1 MEEIETRHS
10 SKGEHGCRMLIPSLR
25 YEKMEFDK
33 LLMDDVWK
41 RSVVFKRGSGILGN
55 DGIG

>member
-1 MEEIETRHS
+1 
-10 SKGEHGCRMLIPSLR
+10 MLIPSLR